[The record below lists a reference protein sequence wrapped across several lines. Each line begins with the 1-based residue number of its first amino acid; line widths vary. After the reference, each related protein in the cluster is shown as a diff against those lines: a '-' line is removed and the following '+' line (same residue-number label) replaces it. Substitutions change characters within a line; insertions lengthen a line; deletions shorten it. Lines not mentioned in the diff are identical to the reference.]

1 MSDIADEIQP
11 GDLAS
16 MIRAEL
22 AQAQALDQAA
32 REHRRQAGRL
42 LALAREQAPTG
53 SGWFRDA
60 GIADAASARLLI
72 QLAAGGLPYE
82 FER

>member
-1 MSDIADEIQP
+1 MSD
-11 GDLAS
+11 LAER
-16 MIRAEL
+16 IRAEL

-42 LALAREQAPTG
+42 LALAREQETG
-53 SGWFRDA
+53 SGWYMAA
-60 GIADAASARLLI
+60 GISDESSARLLI
-72 QLAAGGLPYE
+72 QLAAGGVPYE

>member
-1 MSDIADEIQP
+1 MD
-11 GDLAS
+11 DLAS

-22 AQAQALDQAA
+22 AQAAALDQAA

-42 LALAREQAPTG
+42 LALAREEMPNG
-53 SGWFRDA
+53 NGWFRSA
-60 GIADAASARLLI
+60 GITDDRTASLLI
-72 QLAAGGLPYE
+72 ELGCGGLPHG